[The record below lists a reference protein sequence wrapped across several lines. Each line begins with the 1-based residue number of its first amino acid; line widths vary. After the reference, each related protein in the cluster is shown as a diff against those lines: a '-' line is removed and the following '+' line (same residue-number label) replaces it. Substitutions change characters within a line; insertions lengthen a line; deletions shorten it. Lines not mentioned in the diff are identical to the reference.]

1 MKFQWF
7 HQTFSLTFI
16 KGCVKYF
23 GITDNKNPFAGK
35 SILLCG
41 DLYQL
46 PPIRASPV
54 FSFEGR
60 DKKMI
65 SIFKLWH
72 LFKLAELTESM
83 RQKGDNTF
91 IDLLNNIRI
100 GEMEP
105 EYEEIIESKI
115 ISASNKN
122 YPWNALHLLQKTVL
136 SIGIIF

>member
-1 MKFQWF
+1 
-7 HQTFSLTFI
+7 
-16 KGCVKYF
+16 
-23 GITDNKNPFAGK
+23 
-35 SILLCG
+35 
-41 DLYQL
+41 
-46 PPIRASPV
+46 
-54 FSFEGR
+54 
-60 DKKMI
+60 MI